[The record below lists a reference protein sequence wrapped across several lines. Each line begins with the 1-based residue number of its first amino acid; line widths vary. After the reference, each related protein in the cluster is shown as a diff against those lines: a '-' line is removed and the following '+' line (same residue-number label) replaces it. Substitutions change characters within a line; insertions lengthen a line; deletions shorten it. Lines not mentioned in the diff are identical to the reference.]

1 MVDDG
6 SPPDR
11 RAAVDRPTRGIMNR
25 TRSSLTA
32 LTVVVTLALS
42 GCGLLG
48 GSGDDAD
55 TPAAG
60 AAEAGDGTKAGD
72 GGSAEPG
79 AARVGDAVMAEQTVD
94 TPSGELGGTLTTT
107 LRSVEV
113 QDEVLTV
120 RWALRWDNDAQPD
133 DASAS
138 HLDLGIDWVLT
149 ATDPVGLVQYRPFC
163 TEGSWKG
170 SSPDPQQCSYHIV
183 GSPRYPFDGFVNHAT
198 IEAWAQLP
206 VPEGTPATIDVLPG
220 QGLPAFTAAEI
231 TYLDGAE

>member
-1 MVDDG
+1 
-6 SPPDR
+6 
-11 RAAVDRPTRGIMNR
+11 MNR
-25 TRSSLTA
+25 ARSSLTA
-32 LTVVVTLALS
+32 LAVIATLALS

-48 GSGDDAD
+48 GSPEDAD
-55 TPAAG
+55 PPAASSAQADEG
-60 AAEAGDGTKAGD
+60 GAEAGVDEAAAG
-72 GGSAEPG
+72 G
-79 AARVGDAVMAEQTVD
+79 AARVADSVMAEQTVD
-94 TPSGELGGTLTTT
+94 APSSELGGELTTT

-113 QDEVLTV
+113 QDEILTV
-120 RWALRWDNDAQPD
+120 RWALRWDSDDQPD

-170 SSPDPQQCSYHIV
+170 GSPDPQQCSYHIV

-198 IEAWAQLP
+198 IEAFAQLP
-206 VPEGTPATIDVLPG
+206 APEGSPATIDVLPG
-220 QGLPAFTAAEI
+220 QGLPVFTAAEI